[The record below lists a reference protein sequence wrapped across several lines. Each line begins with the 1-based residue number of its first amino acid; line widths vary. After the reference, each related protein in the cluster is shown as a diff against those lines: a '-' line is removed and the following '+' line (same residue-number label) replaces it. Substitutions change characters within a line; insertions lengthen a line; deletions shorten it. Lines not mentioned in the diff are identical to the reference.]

1 MKTRG
6 ARPRVLLGPCILL
19 LLSEAP
25 RHGYQLIDPLK
36 LFGFDWGGPGLVYQE
51 LRKLHAA
58 GLVRSTW
65 EQGRGPARRV
75 YEPTEAGRKALATY
89 VSNAAELAE
98 LLRDLLVTA
107 EHISWAP
114 PEQLDRDASR
124 ASCFQPLPDDQE
136 MIIDA

>member
-1 MKTRG
+1 MTKGPPPRG
-6 ARPRVLLGPCILL
+6 LLGPCILL

-25 RHGYQLIDPLK
+25 SHGYQLIDPLK

-89 VSNAAELAE
+89 VSDAAELAE
-98 LLRDLLVTA
+98 LLRGFLVTA
-107 EHISWAP
+107 ELMAWAP
-114 PEQLDRDASR
+114 PEQLDRDAAR
-124 ASCFQPLPDDQE
+124 ASCFQSLPDDQE
-136 MIIDA
+136 LIVDA